1 MMTLSE
7 QAKTTPSSVSKFK
20 RDFPT
25 QIQILG
31 KEKAQNTSIEVAYVT
46 LATGK
51 PTTGIRCHMSSH
63 FQIRKFK
70 KQKNCATKE
79 KSFDVKRQ

>member
-1 MMTLSE
+1 MTLSE
-7 QAKTTPSSVSKFK
+7 QVKTTPSSVSKFK
-20 RDFPT
+20 REFPT

-51 PTTGIRCHMSSH
+51 PTTGDTMPHEFSLSNS
-63 FQIRKFK
+63 KFK